1 MPPGT
6 LIAVDGH
13 AIDRS
18 PELWPNP
25 DEFDMYRFYDL
36 RRKPGNENRYHF
48 LTTGSDSP
56 GWGDGTQACP
66 GRFFATNTLK
76 IALAHFLRN
85 YDVEIKPECLPLK
98 TKPMVSGFWSP
109 DDKAI
114 ARIRART

>member
-1 MPPGT
+1 
-6 LIAVDGH
+6 
-13 AIDRS
+13 
-18 PELWPNP
+18 
-25 DEFDMYRFYDL
+25 MYRFHNL
-36 RRKPGNENRYHF
+36 RQKAGNENQYH
-48 LTTGSDSP
+48 LVTTGPDSP

-76 IALAHFLRN
+76 ITLAHFIRN

-98 TKPMVSGFWSP
+98 SKPMASGFWSP